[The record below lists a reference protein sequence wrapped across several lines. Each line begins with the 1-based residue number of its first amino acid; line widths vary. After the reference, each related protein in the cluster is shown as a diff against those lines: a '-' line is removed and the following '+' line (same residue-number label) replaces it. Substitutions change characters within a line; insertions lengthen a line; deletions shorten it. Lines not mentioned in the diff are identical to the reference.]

1 MKSRPCVRP
10 RRSLPGLGLAAGMA
24 ALAGSVVLGAGCV
37 GEEPAPGPP
46 YRVVVL
52 DQIGPPIAGNRTAF
66 ALQHRTLETV
76 TTFARLES
84 PSFRV
89 RQGGTVTA
97 ELSAAGDGTTTGR
110 FEGGVDPDLRYT
122 IDDGVAVPRD
132 NATLSMFSAA
142 YQFEHILPRL
152 IAASSTDV
160 ADAYAAHGVMDV
172 FFGPQIVAETEG
184 IRTSVRVRTNAFFNP
199 VGWQFGIQRF
209 SGGERVPLG
218 IDSLV
223 LSHELGHSVFQVE
236 FFGGSMERCDPA
248 QADAHATDPWFPNR
262 LEDELAISGL
272 NEGFADWISFAV
284 TGGTDP
290 LDIVNFPP
298 GDAVDERAARSM
310 TVDNFRWS
318 QVGKLEGA
326 PADLGCSGK
335 YCLGTL
341 FARSLVATYLA
352 GGNAMED
359 EAARQTFSRMVVA
372 AVHGARERMQGIGLP
387 LPTADVAHCKVRADV
402 SSALDPPVIGA
413 FLAAFLAGVPADLT
427 AHLCNELSGRFED
440 GFPVTFRRGCTP

>member
-1 MKSRPCVRP
+1 MKSRPHVRP
-10 RRSLPGLGLAAGMA
+10 GRALPGWGIAAGMA
-24 ALAGSVVLGAGCV
+24 ALAGSLVLGAGCV
-37 GEEPAPGPP
+37 AEEPALGPP
-46 YRVVVL
+46 YHVVVL
-52 DQIGPPIAGNRTAF
+52 DQIGAPIAGNRTAF

-76 TTFARLES
+76 TSLSRLES

-97 ELSAAGDGTTTGR
+97 ELSAAGEVTTSGR
-110 FEGGVDPDLRYT
+110 FGGGVDPHVRYT
-122 IDDGVAVPRD
+122 IEDGVAIPRD
-132 NATLSMFSAA
+132 DATLSMFSAA

-160 ADAYAAHGVMDV
+160 ADAYSAHGAMDV
-172 FFGPQIVAETEG
+172 FFGPQIVIESSGLRLSPREQ
-184 IRTSVRVRTNAFFNP
+184 SNAFFNP
-199 VGWQFGIQRF
+199 IGWQFGI
-209 SGGERVPLG
+209 ERASDQDHVPLG

-223 LSHELGHSVFQVE
+223 LAHELGHSVFQVE

-284 TGGTDP
+284 TGGTNP
-290 LDIVNFPP
+290 LDIVSLPLVK
-298 GDAVDERAARSM
+298 GVDRRVARNMS
-310 TVDNFRWS
+310 VDNFRWS
-318 QVGKLEGA
+318 QIDKLEGA
-326 PADLGCSGK
+326 PAQLGCYGK

-352 GGNAMED
+352 AGHTMED
-359 EAARQTFSRMVVA
+359 EAARQEFSRVVVA
-372 AVHGARERMQGIGLP
+372 AVHGARERMQAIGLP
-387 LPTADVAHCKVRADV
+387 LPTADVARCKVRADV

-413 FLAAFLAGVPADLT
+413 FLAAFLAGVPADQK
-427 AHLCNELSGRFED
+427 AHLCDELSGRFED
-440 GFPVTFRRGCTP
+440 GFPVTFRTGCTP